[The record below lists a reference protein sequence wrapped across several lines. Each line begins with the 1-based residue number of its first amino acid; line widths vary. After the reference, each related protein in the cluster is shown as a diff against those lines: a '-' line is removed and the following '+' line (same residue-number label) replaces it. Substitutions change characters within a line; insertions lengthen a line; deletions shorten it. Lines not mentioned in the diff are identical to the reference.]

1 MPLNFLD
8 RGRHESP
15 LFQTLTATARS
26 SSRLVFLLRSFAQE
40 WPLLSFPV
48 LAFSFIPFSSAF
60 PIFNKETID
69 IAA

>member
-8 RGRHESP
+8 GGRHKSRFSKQ
-15 LFQTLTATARS
+15 LAATARS